1 MPIGPFLQHDHSF
14 DPEDIA
20 NMSAGFEAALS
31 KLGVVSRDNR
41 AKVARQDDHR
51 GGQRGRARSGTA
63 MRPGSES
70 ALEVIGAGNEKAI
83 RELGRMAFRMNCRR
97 SPRFRSPS
105 ISPPI

>member
-31 KLGVVSRDNR
+31 KLGVVSRNNR
-41 AKVARQDDHR
+41 AKV
-51 GGQRGRARSGTA
+51 
-63 MRPGSES
+63 MRRGSES